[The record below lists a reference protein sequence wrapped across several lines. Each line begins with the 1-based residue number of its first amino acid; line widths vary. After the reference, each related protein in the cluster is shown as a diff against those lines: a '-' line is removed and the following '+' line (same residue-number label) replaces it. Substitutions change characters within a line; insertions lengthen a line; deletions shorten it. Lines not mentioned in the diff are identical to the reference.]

1 MVEDPSVEGGD
12 EKLCKVWEGL
22 YIWLWM
28 LWFDILEYV
37 FWFFVCWKEVRLV
50 KMETLKKVKFIIFFA
65 YAHVFKIFV
74 AVMISEYLYLVQV
87 SYE

>member
-12 EKLCKVWEGL
+12 GKLYKVWEL
-22 YIWLWM
+22 VYMIMDALIWCTWICVLIFCV
-28 LWFDILEYV
+28 L
-37 FWFFVCWKEVRLV
+37 KGS
-50 KMETLKKVKFIIFFA
+50 ETCENGNSEKSQVHQFFA